1 MPGIVL
7 TYPGLKPKVNAVGTV
22 PVCLD
27 NDTAHPGGVFSGATW
42 QGKKSLALHGNLW
55 DTDSFRLGYAEP
67 PPSEREAL
75 ARFAAKRLPLRG
87 SWQPQAD

>member
-1 MPGIVL
+1 MNALEIFYCHVPSITSFPVYLGDLDRLLEPFVVREDRAFA
-7 TYPGLKPKVNAVGTV
+7 KKV
-22 PVCLD
+22 
-27 NDTAHPGGVFSGATW
+27 
-42 QGKKSLALHGNLW
+42 ALHGNLW